1 MASSSTQ
8 GGRRKISELQLKIDE
23 LQNTNKGLE
32 QHILHLEEN
41 REVVNNQVEDLT
53 RKNEHLCLELSEID
67 KLAEQLERDKDKA
80 LTVALQ
86 ELDDSKNEIRLQQKT
101 VEKLEV
107 TIKNIMV
114 DANIA
119 KEHLVKAENDLR
131 EIKEEN
137 RSLNTLLDQLQEDK
151 NRLTKKVEKLEKT
164 EKNTVLANEKRR
176 TTSPS
181 KLDAFVKTLEDERD
195 HYKRE
200 ADNLRK
206 MVRGRSCS
214 PKRTP
219 AQLEPELKKAAQERD
234 ALRTML
240 EKYERHMAEIQ
251 ANVKVLTSDRD
262 KTNVLYDKAQQE
274 VTLLRKE
281 LIRSPKTPKACVTA
295 QSILRRVESE
305 RDSAISDLRR
315 MTTERDSLRERLKIS
330 QETSINDR
338 AHLEQRVEEL
348 QSSIRI
354 MENDCGDHKS
364 KISILKDTV
373 SSLENEIKILTQ
385 RAREAE
391 SELIQRK
398 SQCDSLRLFNEKTE
412 HSFEETQRR
421 LSLKLTELQL
431 AQEKIVKLE
440 DKTAELTSQSLSQRD
455 ELSIFK
461 ATISQL
467 NTEKDSF
474 IYSLDQKAANISSL
488 EKSIS
493 IKESTIES
501 LRSALSEM
509 EDSARQSVKTVS
521 SQEQD
526 ISRLRRQID
535 DISDEL
541 TRTARDRELLSQE
554 KSHLQDQ
561 LSKCKMEIQNQDRK
575 LKEFQDELEDAKLKY
590 EGSLSDIA
598 RLESAIGSKEKEARE
613 LLDNCHRTNTQAG
626 IWENKSHQLETE
638 CRSVKLDLRNAESEC
653 RRLKETVDSLQMEI
667 DHHVTTEQS
676 YKSQINSLNKAA
688 SKMEG
693 EAHQIK
699 TEKSTVLNDLASTR
713 ELCVKLDSS
722 KELLNR
728 QLSAKIQDMEQLQME
743 LESTRSELELLRKQL
758 ASERIAIKN
767 LESLLY
773 GNQEKEYQSN
783 MRAKELDSELQHLQE
798 KLILTE
804 SKLGNQGRE
813 TGHLKNKL
821 AQQSA
826 ELELTRRH
834 LSTEQFERERAVKE
848 LQRHSYP
855 FQTSSFLKNSPSRS
869 PSRLSPGRSFQSPE
883 RRSRSPGRSLER
895 SPIFRHF

>member
-101 VEKLEV
+101 VEQLEV
-107 TIKNIMV
+107 TIKNITV

-119 KEHLVKAENDLR
+119 KEHLVKVENDLQ
-131 EIKEEN
+131 EMKEEN
-137 RSLNTLLDQLQEDK
+137 RSLNILLDQLQEDK

-219 AQLEPELKKAAQERD
+219 AQLEPELKAAQERD

-251 ANVKVLTSDRD
+251 ANVKVLTSERD
-262 KTNVLYDKAQQE
+262 KTNVLYEKAQQE
-274 VTLLRKE
+274 VTRLRKE

-330 QETSINDR
+330 QETSINER

-348 QSSIRI
+348 QSSLRI

-412 HSFEETQRR
+412 NSFEETQRR

-440 DKTAELTSQSLSQRD
+440 DKTAELTSQSLSQRE
-455 ELSIFK
+455 ELSILK

-467 NTEKDSF
+467 NTEKDSL
-474 IYSLDQKAANISSL
+474 IYSLDQKAANMSSL

-501 LRSALSEM
+501 LRSVLSEM

-541 TRTARDRELLSQE
+541 TRTGRDRELLSQE
-554 KSHLQDQ
+554 KSHLQDH

-590 EGSLSDIA
+590 EGSLTDIA
-598 RLESAIGSKEKEARE
+598 RLESAIGSKEKEAQE
-613 LLDNCHRTNTQAG
+613 LLDNCRRSNTQAG

-688 SKMEG
+688 SKMEE

-699 TEKSTVLNDLASTR
+699 AEKSTVLNDLASTR

-767 LESLLY
+767 LESLLF

-783 MRAKELDSELQHLQE
+783 MRAKELDSELQHLKE

-813 TGHLKNKL
+813 TAHLKNKL

-826 ELELTRRH
+826 ELELTRRQ

-848 LQRHSYP
+848 LQRHSYA
-855 FQTSSFLKNSPSRS
+855 FQTSSFLRNSPSRS
-869 PSRLSPGRSFQSPE
+869 PSRLSPDRSFQSPE
-883 RRSRSPGRSLER
+883 RRTRSPGRSLER